1 MGYIPPLRPDMAK
14 LGLSEWRKISYLI
27 IRDIKKTSD
36 VYVVQGRYVY
46 DPVVCEMDAFSCS
59 VTFEWCNINY
69 FVSPLSPRKPSTVVP
84 SINDSSDILLWGGAA
99 RLPFMCKP

>member
-1 MGYIPPLRPDMAK
+1 MSYIPLRPDMAK

-69 FVSPLSPRKPSTVVP
+69 FVSPEPEKTFNVCPIHKR
-84 SINDSSDILLWGGAA
+84 
-99 RLPFMCKP
+99 